1 MKDCLQHESDTIAAM
16 ATPPGYSG
24 IGMIRVSGP
33 DAVRI
38 ISDVFVPANPADR
51 AFPERKAVYGRLVL
65 HCSELADPPA
75 IDDGLAIVMRGP
87 NSYTGEDTVEI
98 SLHGGPVIMNEAL
111 KTLLGCGARLAGR
124 GEFTRRAF
132 LNGKLDLIQA
142 EAVID
147 LIMASNPASVQEA
160 RGRLERKLSSEILDI
175 IADLTDAVAEIE
187 AGIDFSED
195 VDFEFPAPL
204 PVLNRVRDKMVRLIE
219 SGVAGRRRSEGIRV
233 AIVGKPNVGKSTLF
247 NSLINEDRM
256 IATPFPGTTRD
267 AVSEHIII
275 NGSMFEI
282 CDTAGLRDDPDPI
295 ESEGIRRALSWMEK
309 ADILLMVI
317 DSGAVID
324 KDDLSVLEFGKASPT
339 ILVLNK
345 TDLPGVLIDLDRF
358 PDFCP
363 VPLKI
368 SAKTGKGLEN
378 LKQALH
384 ERAMEILSTSGH
396 STALSLNQRSLL
408 LVDSALRKIDPV
420 LESLATGNSPAP
432 EILSLEL
439 TGILRDLREITG
451 EQVDEAVLDRI
462 FERFCV
468 GK

>member
-1 MKDCLQHESDTIAAM
+1 MTDSFQYESDTIAAS

-24 IGMIRVSGP
+24 IGVIRLSGP

-38 ISDVFVPANPADR
+38 ISDIFVPLNPVDTV
-51 AFPERKAVYGRLVL
+51 FPERKAVYGRLV
-65 HCSELADPPA
+65 SYKTDLANSLT
-75 IDDGLAIVMRGP
+75 IDDGLATVMRGP

-111 KTLLGCGARLAGR
+111 TTILRCGARLAGR

-132 LNGKLDLIQA
+132 LNGKLDLVQA

-147 LIMASNPASVQEA
+147 LIMASNPSSVEEA
-160 RGRLERKLSSEILDI
+160 RGRLDRKLSAEILEI
-175 IADLTDAVAEIE
+175 IVDLTDLVAEIE
-187 AGIDFSED
+187 AGIDFAED
-195 VDFEFPAPL
+195 VEFEFPTPG
-204 PVLNRVRDKMVRLIE
+204 PVLKRVRDKMLRLIE

-267 AVSEHIII
+267 AVSENIII
-275 NGSMFEI
+275 DGLLFEI
-282 CDTAGLRDDPDPI
+282 CDTAGLRDNPDPI

-317 DSGAVID
+317 DAGAAID
-324 KDDLSVLEFGKASPT
+324 KDDLSVFESCKDSPR

-345 TDLPGVLIDLDRF
+345 TDLPNVLIDLDRL
-358 PDFCP
+358 PHSWP
-363 VPLKI
+363 APLKI
-368 SAKTGKGLEN
+368 SAKTGRGIEN
-378 LKQALH
+378 LKKVLH
-384 ERAMEILSTSGH
+384 ERATEIMSSSGH
-396 STALSLNQRSLL
+396 STALRLNQRSLL

-420 LESLATGNSPAP
+420 LESLSSGNSPVP

-439 TGILRDLREITG
+439 AGILRDLREITG
-451 EQVDEAVLDRI
+451 ECVDEAVLDRI

>member
-1 MKDCLQHESDTIAAM
+1 MTACLQYESDTIAAT
-16 ATPPGYSG
+16 ATAPGYSG
-24 IGMIRVSGP
+24 IGMIRLSGP

-38 ISDVFVPANPADR
+38 ISDVFVPANPSDS
-51 AFPERKAVYGRLVL
+51 AFPERKAVYGRLV
-65 HCSELADPPA
+65 SYSPELAHPHT

-98 SLHGGPVIMNEAL
+98 SLHGGPVIMSEAL

-147 LIMASNPASVQEA
+147 LIMASNPASVEEA
-160 RGRLERKLSSEILDI
+160 RGRLDRRLSAEILDI
-175 IADLTDAVAEIE
+175 IADLTDVVAEIE
-187 AGIDFSED
+187 AGIDFADD
-195 VDFEFPAPL
+195 VDVESPAPL
-204 PVLNRVRDKMVRLIE
+204 PVLNRVREKMVRLIE

-267 AVSEHIII
+267 TVSEHIII
-275 NGSMFEI
+275 NGSLFEV
-282 CDTAGLRDDPDPI
+282 CDTAGLRGDPDPI

-317 DSGAVID
+317 DSGSAID
-324 KDDLSVLEFGKASPT
+324 KDDLSVLEFCNDSLS

-345 TDLPGVLIDLDRF
+345 TDLPGVLIGLDGF
-358 PDFCP
+358 PNFCP
-363 VPLKI
+363 APLKI
-368 SAKTGKGLEN
+368 SAKTGKGIEN
-378 LKQALH
+378 LKKVLH
-384 ERAMEILSTSGH
+384 EQAMEIMSTSGH
-396 STALSLNQRSLL
+396 STGLLLNQRSLL

-420 LESLATGNSPAP
+420 LESLSSGNSPAP

-451 EQVDEAVLDRI
+451 EHVDEAVLDRI